1 MFNDDAMNY
10 NEYYAQQVG
19 GALPYFAGARVQRG
33 HGFGSLLGGL
43 LRTVAPLIKRG
54 ALALGNHALKTGTQ
68 IAGDVLSGEN
78 IRTAAKRRTK
88 TAGRDLLQSLLATS
102 SPPGK
107 RVKRTAPKKR
117 LHEEPQQIDASYRER
132 KTCSPS
138 MAFVHPQSCE
148 GVKSEL
154 DLFAV
159 PPTQRSIDEGQW
171 IEHQP
176 ITSLDS
182 GGPIE
187 FVVPGAGDAYIDLV
201 NTYLFVRAK
210 IIRGAGTNL
219 DDDAP
224 VAPVNNWL
232 HSLFSQVDVYLND
245 TQVTSSS
252 NTYPFR
258 AYVETL
264 LSYGAEAKKTQLTSQ
279 LWYKDSAGHMD
290 ATQENGG
297 NAGLV
302 ERRRHIAGSRV
313 VEMMGRLHVDLFM
326 QDRFLLNGVT
336 VKIRLVCSK
345 DAFSLMASGANP
357 DYKVCIVDAILFV
370 RKAVLN
376 PMVLMAHIQALTKGT
391 AKYPIRPVDCKVY
404 SIPQGAMSHTHE
416 NLFLGGLPK
425 RIILWC
431 VDNDAFNGTFEKN
444 PFHAK
449 NNGINFLAIY
459 VDGRQVPAKPLQPNF
474 ETGHYIRSYV
484 NLFSATGKHA
494 QDEGNEL
501 TRDDFG
507 NGYTFF
513 GFDLTPDAC
522 DGSCLH
528 MVQKGNLRI
537 EIHFAEAL
545 TQTVNVIVY
554 AEFEAVLEID
564 KGRNIIYNRP

>member
-1 MFNDDAMNY
+1 MTTTTKDELRRLLRATSGWRVAILCGRTRPARARVRQFVWGPPPIGCTAD
-10 NEYYAQQVG
+10 QTRS
-19 GALPYFAGARVQRG
+19 AGARNR
-33 HGFGSLLGGL
+33 
-43 LRTVAPLIKRG
+43 
-54 ALALGNHALKTGTQ
+54 ALKTGAQ
-68 IAGDVLSGEN
+68 IAGDILSGEN

-88 TAGRDLLQSLLATS
+88 TAGRDLLQSLLAT
-102 SPPGK
+102 PPGK
-107 RVKRTAPKKR
+107 RVKRAAPSRQRRPVKR
-117 LHEEPQQIDASYRER
+117 AAKRRRIAESDVLH
-132 KTCSPS
+132 
-138 MAFVHPQSCE
+138 
-148 GVKSEL
+148 G
-154 DLFAV
+154 
-159 PPTQRSIDEGQW
+159 GW

-187 FVVPGAGDAYIDLV
+187 FVVPGAGDAYIDLA
-201 NTYLFVRAK
+201 NTYLLVRAK
-210 IIRGAGTNL
+210 VVRGVGTDIA
-219 DDDAP
+219 DDTP

-232 HSLFSQVDVYLND
+232 HSLFSQVDVHLND
-245 TQVTSSS
+245 TLVTPSS

-279 LWYKDSAGHMD
+279 LWYKDTAGHME

-326 QDRFLLNGVT
+326 QDRFLINGVT
-336 VKIRLVCSK
+336 VKIRLVRSK
-345 DAFSLMASGANP
+345 DAFSLMAGGANP
-357 DYKVCIVDAILFV
+357 DYKVRIVDAVLFV
-370 RKAVLN
+370 RKAVLS
-376 PMVLMAHIQALTKGT
+376 PTVAMAHIRALEKGT
-391 AKYPIRPVDCKVY
+391 AKYPLRPVDCKVY
-404 SIPQGAMSHTHE
+404 SIPQGALSSTHE
-416 NLFLGGLPK
+416 NLFLGTLPK

-431 VDNDAFNGTFEKN
+431 VDNDALNGAFGKN

-449 NNGINFLAIY
+449 NNAINFLAVY

-474 ETGHYIRSYV
+474 ETGQYVRSYV
-484 NLFSATGKHA
+484 NLFSATGKQG

-522 DGSCLH
+522 DGSCFHL
-528 MVQKGNLRI
+528 VQKGNLRI
-537 EIHFAEAL
+537 EIHFAAPL
-545 TQTVNVIVY
+545 AQTVNVVVY
-554 AEFEAVLEID
+554 GESEAVLEID
-564 KGRNIIYNRP
+564 KGRNIIYDH